1 MIIGSKN
8 KGDWGEFYALLYLL
22 ATGRLY
28 SADEKLNPLKDYY
41 FPIIQIMRDEKRK
54 GNIVEHIDY
63 VITESGG
70 LDKVEIYV
78 DSILRKTIDA
88 KEFQNEAQRLK
99 ADICSAKGQ
108 QLEIIHAEEFLND
121 IFLERLAAP
130 ATEVTDINMRVRD
143 TNTGRNQ
150 DMGFSIKSYF
160 GGAPTLLNASPAT
173 NFVYE
178 VKGLTKTQ
186 MELINAIDTKSKI
199 SDRIEKMTEFGG
211 ELFFRHVANEVFSSN
226 LMMIDSLMER
236 VLAEMLLYSYQTGIK
251 KCNAVIENVEKMNP
265 LHYPRTGLYSYKF
278 KKFLCAKALGMEPAK
293 EWNGIDESNGGYIV
307 VKADGNVVAYHI
319 YNRDKFEQYLLDN
332 TYFERGSTTRHQ
344 YATIYEEDG
353 RMYMKLNLQIRFL

>member
-1 MIIGSKN
+1 MVIGSKN

-22 ATGRLY
+22 ATGKLY
-28 SADEKLNPLKDYY
+28 SADEKLNQIKEYY
-41 FPIIQIMRDEKRK
+41 FPILQIMRNEKRK
-54 GNIVEHIDY
+54 NSIVEQIDY
-63 VITESGG
+63 VLTNSDGIN
-70 LDKVEIYV
+70 KIEIYV
-78 DSILRKTIDA
+78 DSILRKTMDS
-88 KEFQNEAQRLK
+88 KDFQNEAEILK
-99 ADICSAKGQ
+99 EDIRKAKGQ
-108 QLEIIHAEEFLND
+108 KLEIIHAEAFLND

-130 ATEVTDINMRVRD
+130 ATEVTDIKMRVHD

-178 VKGLTKTQ
+178 VKGITKSQ
-186 MELINAIDTKSKI
+186 MERINSIDTKNKI
-199 SDRIEKMTEFGG
+199 SERMEKITEYGG
-211 ELFFRHVANEVFSSN
+211 KLSFSHVANEMFSSN

-236 VLAEMLLYSYQTGIK
+236 ILAETLLYSYQFGIK
-251 KCNAVIENVEKMNP
+251 KCNGVVENIEKENP

-307 VKADGNVVAYHI
+307 VKSDGNVLAYHL
-319 YNRDKFEQYLLDN
+319 YNRDKFEQYLFDN
-332 TYFERGSTTRHQ
+332 TYFERGSTTRHR
-344 YATIYEEDG
+344 YATIYEENG